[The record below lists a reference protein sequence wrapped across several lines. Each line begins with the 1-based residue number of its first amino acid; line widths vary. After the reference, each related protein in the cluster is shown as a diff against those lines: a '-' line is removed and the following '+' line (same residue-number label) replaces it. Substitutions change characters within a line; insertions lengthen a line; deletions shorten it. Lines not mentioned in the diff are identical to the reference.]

1 MKCPFH
7 AEEEVRLKP
16 RGTPPLWPRCLAVRR
31 FARRSAWSRPFV
43 PDGGD
48 RRLFAGS
55 VLVVLCTDTFH
66 HCRRRWPTALF
77 PPSCSLCSS
86 SALLGARARRR
97 EMDRNTL
104 RARS

>member
-55 VLVVLCTDTFH
+55 VLVVLCTDTFS
-66 HCRRRWPTALF
+66 PLPSTLADGLVSPVVFVVLF
-77 PPSCSLCSS
+77 VRSPRCARPSQRDGS
-86 SALLGARARRR
+86 
-97 EMDRNTL
+97 
-104 RARS
+104 